1 MKPKNSLQ
9 FVVRESEVPI
19 ADSELRDILNQVYVQ
34 GGFTEPVRAETL
46 FAPAAVRARG
56 ELLHAR
62 NAEGDLL
69 GIVILVRPH
78 SGGRRFAQPDECE
91 LHLLATLPKARRT
104 GVGTALVKTA
114 LAMASSEGYRKA
126 ILWTQP
132 PMLSAQRLYQSVGFV
147 RVPERD
153 FTQADQVFL
162 FMESPLG
169 NVSGLNKS

>member
-1 MKPKNSLQ
+1 MYPMSSLQ
-9 FVVRESEVPI
+9 FEVVRESDVPI
-19 ADSELRDILNQVYVQ
+19 ADYELRDILNQVYVE
-34 GGFTEPVRAETL
+34 GGFTESVRAETL

-62 NAEGDLL
+62 SAEGDLL

-78 SGGRRFAQPDECE
+78 SSGRRFALPEECE
-91 LHLLATLPKARRT
+91 LHLLATLPRARRT

-132 PMLSAQRLYQSVGFV
+132 PMLSAQRLYRAVGFV

-153 FTQADQVFL
+153 FTQGDQVFL
-162 FMESPLG
+162 FMESSLG
-169 NVSGLNKS
+169 S